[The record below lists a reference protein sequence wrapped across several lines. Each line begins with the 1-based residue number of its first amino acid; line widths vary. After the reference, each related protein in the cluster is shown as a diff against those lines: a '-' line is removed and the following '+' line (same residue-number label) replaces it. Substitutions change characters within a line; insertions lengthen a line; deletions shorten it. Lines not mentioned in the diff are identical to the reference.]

1 MPTTANYF
9 TYTAPSSIEGEPEEV
24 AAVATQQVRRLAAV
38 VAELSRE
45 TYVQL
50 RNAGIDPDDE
60 NAVETWLATE
70 AGAAARDLLQSARHF
85 AEAAKA
91 L

>member
-1 MPTTANYF
+1 MFVVPYF
-9 TYTAPSSIEGEPEEV
+9 TYTPPSSIEGEPDEV
-24 AAVATQQVRRLAAV
+24 AAIATQQVRRLAAV
-38 VAELSRE
+38 VADVTKE

-50 RNAGIDPDDE
+50 RNAGINPDDE
-60 NAVETWLATE
+60 DAVEAWLATE
-70 AGAAARDLLQSARHF
+70 AGACARDLFDSARHF